1 VDGRPIEASERPSGH
16 GDGPR
21 PGTRL
26 PPAPPRPASYRDRL
40 RSPYEALPLRV
51 RLHAALTE
59 RWVDRGPKAAAV
71 ALVAVAAAL
80 LLRAGVAGGSARG
93 RDEGAL
99 VAGAWALG
107 RSLPEAARTVAP
119 GRPSFAVWQLSA
131 WDRLTGAFDRA
142 PSAVAGGREAMAVA
156 LAASAVLTWVLGRRL
171 GLSRWAAAPGLA
183 VVALSPLAADLHRTV
198 QPGALAAPWLLA
210 ALALART
217 RRPSPAA
224 WASGGAALAL
234 AVLTS
239 PVAAAAAP
247 AVTWQMW
254 RTPRPSA
261 RRRALLA
268 FLAGAAGAGA
278 LGWLVVLGRGSPFV
292 AGAGLG
298 GLGGWL
304 ARSFGDVVAS
314 DPVTASVVAVAAVL
328 APLAV
333 RRFRPLAAA
342 FWPLVLVAAVSTA
355 PAVATL
361 AVALPLGA
369 VLLGGALEA
378 LWEWTQDVRRARRQT
393 SYRASRGVTIVD
405 GLAPALLTVVAVAAA
420 VSGPRWVNTHAEAL
434 DADHDRGVRAAVAW
448 LDANTPDTTRLVV
461 DETTWLD
468 VVLDGTDPADIAVP
482 GRLTGSTLDYHYAVV
497 AAGTPDGG
505 SDDDGAGALGT
516 GALARGLAPAAVF
529 GHGADQVE
537 IRRLVDPDGSDD
549 PLAVDIVMAGSALA
563 DNPRLDLAP
572 EADAALRGGWV
583 DERVLTLLA
592 TVVVDHRVA
601 VDGFPIAAAEA
612 RAAAPA
618 RTVVVA
624 AIDDRPVPGD
634 DPAVADV
641 MSFLEHQVE
650 AWYQPA
656 RIEIAAGAGG
666 RPVLRITFPP
676 M

>member
-1 VDGRPIEASERPSGH
+1 VDTRPFEASEGPGH
-16 GDGPR
+16 GDAPR

-26 PPAPPRPASYRDRL
+26 PGAPRGAASHRDRL

-59 RWVDRGPKAAAV
+59 RWVDRGPTAAIV
-71 ALVAVAAAL
+71 ALAAVAAAL
-80 LLRAGVAGGSARG
+80 LLRAGAAGGSARG

-99 VAGAWALG
+99 VAAAWAVG
-107 RSLPEAARTVAP
+107 RSLPEAARTVALA
-119 GRPSFAVWQLSA
+119 RPSLAVWQLSA
-131 WDRLTGAFDRA
+131 WDRLTDAFDRA

-171 GLSRWAAAPGLA
+171 GLPRWAAAPGVA
-183 VVALSPLAADLHRTV
+183 VVAFSPLAVDLHRTV
-198 QPGALAAPWLLA
+198 QPGTLAAPWLLA

-217 RRPSPAA
+217 RRPSAAA

-239 PVAAAAAP
+239 PVVAAAAP
-247 AVTWQMW
+247 AVAWQVW

-261 RRRALLA
+261 RPRALLA
-268 FLAGAAGAGA
+268 FLGGAAAVGA
-278 LGWLVVLGRGSPFV
+278 LGWLVVLGRGSPFA

-304 ARSFGDVVAS
+304 ARSFDDVVAS
-314 DPVTASVVAVAAVL
+314 DPFTAAVVAVAAVL

-333 RRFRPLAAA
+333 RRFRPLAGA
-342 FWPLVLVAAVSTA
+342 FWPVVAVAATTTA
-355 PAVATL
+355 PAAAAL

-378 LWEWTQDVRRARRQT
+378 LWEWTQDVRRARRRT

-405 GLAPALLTVVAVAAA
+405 GLAPALLIVVAVAAA
-420 VSGPRWVNTHAEAL
+420 VSVPRWVNAHAEVL

-448 LDANTPDTTRLVV
+448 LDANTADTTRLVV

-468 VVLDGTDPADIAVP
+468 VVLDGIDPVDVAVP

-497 AAGTPDGG
+497 AAGTPAGEDGE
-505 SDDDGAGALGT
+505 GAQGT
-516 GALARGLAPAAVF
+516 GALTRGLPPAAVF
-529 GHGADQVE
+529 GDGADQVE
-537 IRRLVDPDGSDD
+537 IRRLVDPDPPDD
-549 PLAVDIVMAGSALA
+549 PLAVDLVTAGSALA
-563 DNPRLDLAP
+563 DNPQLDLAP

-601 VDGFPIAAAEA
+601 VDAFPISAAEA

-618 RTVVVA
+618 RTVVLG
-624 AIDDRPVPGD
+624 AIDDRPVRGD

-641 MSFLEHQVE
+641 MSFLERQVE

-656 RIEIAAGAGG
+656 HIEIAAGPGG